1 MKNKKE
7 AIELINNLIDE
18 VRFARD
24 NCAQEWNFMKN
35 HKFEF
40 EAAALM
46 KQKEAYDKVLSMLYD
61 AKTDLS

>member
-1 MKNKKE
+1 MKNK
-7 AIELINNLIDE
+7 ELINKLIDE

-24 NCAQEWNFMKN
+24 KCASEWDFMKN

-46 KQKEAYDKVLSMLYD
+46 KKSEAYDEVLCLLYD
-61 AKTDLS
+61 AEKDLTN